1 MRNQVRTVT
10 GCTRTTVGHIEWC
23 HQCCFSTGMVDQQLR
38 MLNKLIG
45 APRVHCC
52 GILTVSPK

>member
-1 MRNQVRTVT
+1 
-10 GCTRTTVGHIEWC
+10 
-23 HQCCFSTGMVDQQLR
+23 MVDQQLR